1 MAGHKIRLGGT
12 NETGLTFEGASE
24 ELLVVLVLPIDGY
37 ETQPEVRDSMTD
49 SGDTPMLPAL
59 YSMAPT
65 AGFLN
70 SESFTCMGSVLGRVT
85 AR

>member
-1 MAGHKIRLGGT
+1 MRFIWVESTKP
-12 NETGLTFEGASE
+12 LTFEGASE

-37 ETQPEVRDSMTD
+37 DSQPEVQDTKTE

-59 YSMAPT
+59 YSIAPT

-70 SESFTCMGSVLGRVT
+70 SESFTCMESDLGRVI

>member
-1 MAGHKIRLGGT
+1 MRFIWVESTKP
-12 NETGLTFEGASE
+12 LTFEGASE

-37 ETQPEVRDSMTD
+37 DSQPEVRDTKTE

-70 SESFTCMGSVLGRVT
+70 SESFTCMESDLGRVT
-85 AR
+85 AQ